1 MKNKLT
7 TLVPAVALLAL
18 SSCASTSGLTST
30 ESDGVYYSS
39 KDRTMQTATA
49 STATDESQYQGIDE
63 DTNPEYSSNA
73 KSGSASGSN
82 SEYYDDSY
90 ASRLGR
96 FNNSSYSGLSYYSP
110 VYTDP
115 YFMGGS
121 AFAPYYGLGAGY
133 GSFYDPFYSSFY
145 SPFGYGLGRSYMS
158 LSLGFGS
165 PWAYRPYGLGYGG
178 FYDGFYNPYYGGG
191 LYGGGYGLGYGYG
204 GYGYGS
210 SYYGGGYY
218 GGNGDYGRSAVRYA
232 PRRDRSREAIT
243 ASQPVGNSRGGRIVG
258 SGNMVDP
265 NTGSRVAPTTVV
277 GNATTNPASATG
289 RGRGRILDNG
299 ASQPTGGFTSPNNN
313 YNLSERAMSDGE
325 MRAREGRAGRRMT
338 DAGVSGNT
346 NPATQSMEQPRI
358 DYSGRGRRSQMTDN
372 SSTGGSASPQD
383 YQQPQRRSRFSEAFR
398 NDGGGSNQTATPQR
412 SYESRTFSQP
422 SRSFSEPSP
431 SRSSNFGGGNGGGNF
446 GGGGG
451 SSSGGGGG
459 GGGRGRIR

>member
-63 DTNPEYSSNA
+63 DTNPEYSSNG
-73 KSGSASGSN
+73 KNGSSSGSN

-133 GSFYDPFYSSFY
+133 GSFSPYGFGG
-145 SPFGYGLGRSYMS
+145 SPFGYGLGGSYMS
-158 LSLGFGS
+158 LSLGFGN
-165 PWAYRPYGLGYGG
+165 PWAYRPYSYYGLGYGG
-178 FYDGFYNPYYGGG
+178 LYDGFYNPYYGG
-191 LYGGGYGLGYGYG
+191 LYGGGYGLGYAYG
-204 GYGYGS
+204 GYGYGN
-210 SYYGGGYY
+210 SYYGGGYS
-218 GGNGDYGRSAVRYA
+218 GGSGDYGRGAVRYA
-232 PRRDRSREAIT
+232 PRRDRSREAIR
-243 ASQPVGNSRGGRIVG
+243 ASQPVGNSRGGRLVS

-265 NTGSRVAPTTVV
+265 NSGSRVAPTTVV

-299 ASQPTGGFTSPNNN
+299 ASQQTGGFTSPNN

-325 MRAREGRAGRRMT
+325 LRAREGRASRRMT
-338 DAGVSGNT
+338 DAGVSGNA
-346 NPATQSMEQPRI
+346 NPATQTMEQPRI

-372 SSTGGSASPQD
+372 GSAAGGSASPQD

-398 NDGGGSNQTATPQR
+398 NDGGGSSNQATTPQR

-422 SRSFSEPSP
+422 SRSYSEPSP
-431 SRSSNFGGGNGGGNF
+431 SRSSNFGGGGGGNF
-446 GGGGG
+446 GGGG

-459 GGGRGRIR
+459 GGRGRIR